1 MPTVSQKAIDLIVFY
16 EVTDAATYTRRY
28 TAPTWPGGASG
39 VTIGIGYDIG
49 YVTKAA
55 FAADWAAR
63 IPAAMF
69 ALLAHAVGVSGPA
82 AHALAGEMRASVAI
96 DWPTANAV
104 FAERTLPAYAA
115 DTARALSNCDALSGD
130 SFGALVSLVYNRGA
144 GFTKI
149 GDRYTEMRAIKS
161 HMTAKAFTA
170 VPGDIVAMQRLWPAV
185 PGLQK
190 RRRDE
195 AALFRS
201 GLD

>member
-1 MPTVSQKAIDLIVFY
+1 MAGRSLGRDNRHRLRHRLCH
-16 EVTDAATYTRRY
+16 EGRLRRRL
-28 TAPTWPGGASG
+28 GGAHPRG
-39 VTIGIGYDIG
+39 DVRP
-49 YVTKAA
+49 
-55 FAADWAAR
+55 AR
-63 IPAAMF
+63 
-69 ALLAHAVGVSGPA
+69 HAVGVSGPA
-82 AHALAGEMRASVAI
+82 AHALAGEKRASVAI

-130 SFGALVSLVYNRGA
+130 SFGALVSLVNNRGA

-161 HMTAKAFTA
+161 HMAAKAFTA